1 MPEYGLCDKLPEQI
15 EEERLKQEM
24 IASFRRAE
32 AKEAEAHQRKVDAE
46 NSNIQTAEILHKMME
61 QMQEIRDT
69 QEDEHQARIE
79 AEQREEKASRMQIK
93 ENRCWQAVLVIIGLL
108 TLAATI
114 FGVLK

>member
-1 MPEYGLCDKLPEQI
+1 
-15 EEERLKQEM
+15 
-24 IASFRRAE
+24 
-32 AKEAEAHQRKVDAE
+32 
-46 NSNIQTAEILHKMME
+46 ME